1 VSAAPLD
8 RLGPWRIDDLAEVDD
23 ELHRYEVVDG
33 SLVVSPPPTP
43 RHQRIA
49 RRLFRQLLEQESSEW
64 EAVYEEYVR
73 LGTDGRQPDLALLR
87 RDAPEPRTTYGR
99 PPEVFGLV
107 VEVVSPTSRRR
118 DRLHKM
124 TEYADAHARAVPTH
138 RGGRRGVPRMSRAPT
153 CATSA
158 SGASRLVG
166 VPCHRQGTGEVHAG
180 AESEGPAGNA
190 VRRPGAGPSEPGA
203 DRPVEDVLE
212 SGTPLARESLELG
225 REVVVEGHGGA
236 HRDIMPPVRR
246 AS

>member
-8 RLGPWRIDDLAEVDD
+8 RLGPWTIDDLAEVDD

-49 RRLFRQLLEQESSEW
+49 RRLFRQLLEQESAEW

-124 TEYADAHARAVPTH
+124 TEYADAGIPHYWLVETDPDVEVIAFELVEGAYRE
-138 RGGRRGVPRMSRAPT
+138 
-153 CATSA
+153 
-158 SGASRLVG
+158 SGRLVG
-166 VPCHRQGTGEVHAG
+166 RAG
-180 AESEGPAGNA
+180 HLPGPM
-190 VRRPGAGPSEPGA
+190 RLHI
-203 DRPVEDVLE
+203 DVEALE
-212 SGTPLARESLELG
+212 A
-225 REVVVEGHGGA
+225 
-236 HRDIMPPVRR
+236 
-246 AS
+246 